1 MQKVINISGNEVGF
15 KATALTPRLYRHWL
29 GRDMIKDMNSLRKAY
44 NKVNNLPKDATN
56 EEKEEAQLS
65 VLDLEIFE
73 NVAWVMARQYDTS
86 IQCSADEWL
95 DGFDMFSV
103 YEIMPY
109 ILELWGK
116 NERTTS
122 VPKKQ

>member
-1 MQKVINISGNEVGF
+1 MQKVINISGKEVGF

-44 NKVNNLPKDATN
+44 NKVNNLPKEATD

-103 YEIMPY
+103 YEIMPH

-122 VPKKQ
+122 VPKK

>member
-1 MQKVINISGNEVGF
+1 MQKVINISGKEVGF

-44 NKVNNLPKDATN
+44 NKVNNLPKDATD

-86 IQCSADEWL
+86 IQCSADDWL

-103 YEIMPY
+103 YEILPH

-122 VPKKQ
+122 VPKK

>member
-1 MQKVINISGNEVGF
+1 MQKVINISGKEVGF

-44 NKVNNLPKDATN
+44 NKVNNLPKDATD
-56 EEKEEAQLS
+56 EEKQEAQLS

-73 NVAWVMARQYDTS
+73 NVSWVMARQYDTS
-86 IQCSADEWL
+86 IQCSADDWL

-103 YEIMPY
+103 YEIMPH

>member
-1 MQKVINISGNEVGF
+1 MKKVVNIDGNEVGF

-44 NKVNNLPKDATN
+44 SKVNSLPENAT
-56 EEKEEAQLS
+56 EEERESAQLS
-65 VLDLEIFE
+65 VIDLEIFE

-86 IQCSADEWL
+86 IEVNADEWL
-95 DGFDMFSV
+95 DGFKMFSV
-103 YEIMPY
+103 YEIMPH

-116 NERTTS
+116 NEMTTS
-122 VPKKQ
+122 VPKKK

>member
-1 MQKVINISGNEVGF
+1 MQKVINISGTEVGF

-44 NKVNNLPKDATN
+44 NKVNNLPKDATD

-65 VLDLEIFE
+65 VFDLEVFE
-73 NVAWVMARQYDTS
+73 NVAWVMARQYDEN
-86 IQCSADEWL
+86 IKVSADEWL
-95 DGFDMFSV
+95 DGFEMFSV
-103 YEIMPY
+103 YEIMPH

-116 NERTTS
+116 NEKTTS